1 MFRHHQIPSRRPQ
14 NLSRRFRLIRF
25 LAKFCLHFLG
35 LDLASFFEHFG
46 TQVLNDV
53 KLIEDDISLWQE
65 LLDNV
70 GVGSIHVA
78 SHGNDLVLKTAVD
91 KHPEDGLHGLLR
103 FTLDHREDLSGL
115 VIDEDSSVLLSLVDG
130 DLVNSND
137 LKVLSVHVVEKCLEL
152 LLVEAANGIPAEVVF
167 RGDSRR

>member
-1 MFRHHQIPSRRPQ
+1 MFRHHQIPSRRSQ
-14 NLSRRFRLIRF
+14 NLPSRFRLIRF
-25 LAKFCLHFLG
+25 LAKFCFYFLG

-53 KLIEDDISLWQE
+53 KLIEDDISLWQK
-65 LLDNV
+65 LLDDV

-91 KHPEDGLHGLLR
+91 KHLEDGLYGLLR
-103 FTLDHREDLSGL
+103 FTLDRCEDLSGL
-115 VIDEDSSVLLSLVDG
+115 VIDEDGSVLLSLVDG

-137 LKVLSVHVVEKCLEL
+137 LEVLSVHVVEQCLEL
-152 LLVEAANGIPAEVVF
+152 LLVEAANGIPPEVVF